1 LPALVAT
8 PRTPGSRRRAQSLS
22 GPSRWTLFF
31 ALPAVALYCFVLV
44 VPTVRGAGFAFTDW
58 DGISRA
64 IEWVGFD
71 NFARVV
77 TDPDSLAA
85 FGVTLLIAGAVT
97 VVQNTLGM
105 LLALGVNS
113 RIRSRNILRVLLF
126 APAVMTPVVTAYVW
140 KYILAP
146 DGVLNGVLDGIGLPA
161 LKQSWLGSPQWGL
174 VSIMLVIVWQFSG
187 YSMVIFLAG
196 LQGVPT
202 EVVEASIMDGAGPVR
217 RFWYVVRPFLAPAIT
232 INLMLSVIGGLKLFD
247 QVFILTGG
255 GPGGSTNTLSTLIY
269 KNAFTFGEFGYSIA
283 MAIVLTLLVAII
295 SSVQYR
301 GLSKNEARG

>member
-1 LPALVAT
+1 MPALAAT

-31 ALPAVALYCFVLV
+31 ALPAVVLYCFVLV

>member
-1 LPALVAT
+1 MPALVAT